1 MRQRILVSAGGAA
14 LLALGL
20 VVGIIVGP
28 SLQALAAGNQA
39 TQPRVAKGDYCALYL
54 QTVES
59 KLNKTQDELTSANKD
74 AMQAVIDQMYADGK
88 ITQTQ
93 KTRAEQELA
102 KYAADPCAA
111 LKQIETQHQSGQ
123 GQGAQGQGTQAQAMS
138 AARTALEAA
147 TAKALGI
154 SQAKLQSELASGET
168 VAQVIKAQGAQKS
181 AVDAAY
187 LAEVQNL
194 LKQAVASG
202 YMTQDQSAM
211 AESYIQSAV
220 AQGHY
225 PLLDAGRDTGMAGF
239 AGGQ

>member
-74 AMQAVIDQMYADGK
+74 AMQAVINQMYADGK

-111 LKQIETQHQSGQ
+111 LKQIETHHQSGQ
-123 GQGAQGQGTQAQAMS
+123 GQGAHGQGTQAMS

-154 SQAKLQSELASGET
+154 SQAKLQSDLASGET

-187 LAEVQNL
+187 LGEVQTL

-202 YMTQDQSAM
+202 YMTQDQSTM
-211 AESYIQSAV
+211 AYSYIQNAV

-225 PLLDAGRDTGMAGF
+225 PLLDAGGDAGMAGF